1 MIILEMIRLIRD
13 LRSGAFIY
21 RSNYLKEVDREY
33 RSFLRKK
40 GSPPLEN
47 GNADLPNVE
56 KLQ

>member
-33 RSFLRKK
+33 RSFLAEKGITTLRKR
-40 GSPPLEN
+40 
-47 GNADLPNVE
+47 
-56 KLQ
+56 QC